1 MYLISTTS
9 FKDYSKSIIKNTAKL
24 MEEVSISEN
33 NSSET
38 FAIRTIVKNSKK
50 SFIKDEVKYFQKE
63 K

>member
-1 MYLISTTS
+1 
-9 FKDYSKSIIKNTAKL
+9 

-38 FAIRTIVKNSKK
+38 FAIRTIVKNNKK